1 MKDLSTVRIVVAARG
16 EDGKSHFTESGP
28 PARLAIPGLVE
39 SAFVWGATETPNL
52 PDQFG
57 KLPLD
62 IALPLPGGT
71 KFGLSCFAPHSA
83 GRTDPAVRAALGVD
97 VADDGMHGH
106 DTLDYEVIISG
117 KIDLTLDS
125 GEVTTL
131 TPGTMLMMAGV
142 NHAWRN
148 IYDEPCIF
156 VTVSVGA
163 TGSAK

>member
-1 MKDLSTVRIVVAARG
+1 MTELSNVRIVVAALG
-16 EDGKSHFTESGP
+16 ADGKGHFTEGGP

-39 SAFVWGATETPNL
+39 TAFVWESGGTPNL
-52 PDQFG
+52 PGHFG
-57 KLPLD
+57 KPPTDISLPL
-62 IALPLPGGT
+62 AGGT

-83 GRTDPAVRAALGVD
+83 GRTHPSVSASLGVD

-106 DTLDYEVIISG
+106 ATLDYEVIISG
-117 KIDLTLDS
+117 KIDLMLDS
-125 GEVTTL
+125 GEVETL

-156 VTVSVGA
+156 VTVSIGA
-163 TGSAK
+163 TGTAC